1 MDVLVEVA
9 KLNAFEILDVACH
22 APVEH
27 TLNCDETV
35 KIRREA
41 IGASRDGW
49 HGEGLGTHA
58 GGSIK
63 NIEDAALKT
72 LYHEF
77 VFIFVLVPVWSH
89 NVNDVLRDG
98 SFTSTCHG

>member
-9 KLNAFEILDVACH
+9 KLNAHKIVDVACY

-49 HGEGLGTHA
+49 HGEGFGPHA
-58 GGSIK
+58 CGSIK
-63 NIEDAALKT
+63 NIEYAVLKL
-72 LYHEF
+72 LYHKF
-77 VFIFVLVPVWSH
+77 VFIFVLVPVWS
-89 NVNDVLRDG
+89 NDVNDVH
-98 SFTSTCHG
+98 TVAKTCHG